1 MKQGMS
7 MDKTIWVAAMA
18 AAFIMPAEVTAQGTI
33 EYGSDARSSL
43 RDEEGNRYGGGT
55 MERVT
60 AKVAIPLG
68 TKTDSLGRVTAW
80 QAALSASYATLG
92 CDGEAAGKNPE
103 NIVNAGVNI
112 IHRRPIGRRW
122 SLMVAAGC
130 GVYAPKNEIRTRSI
144 LANGGAMFIYRIN
157 RGMSIGVGGGLTNA
171 YGVPMVMPMMWF
183 SWMSRGRFELKV
195 DLSSGMEVAVATKI
209 GRRMRIELVAV
220 EMDGMMAVTEID
232 GKPQIY
238 SSARI
243 GSRLRPSVRIGRWTA
258 LFASFGATWLRSAD
272 ITDRSL
278 RGLAESFR
286 EDRDKRYFN
295 PALSVTAGVSY
306 GL

>member
-1 MKQGMS
+1 
-7 MDKTIWVAAMA
+7 MDKKIWVAAMA
-18 AAFIMPAEVTAQGTI
+18 AAFIMPAEVSAQGII
-33 EYGSDARSSL
+33 EYGRDARSSL

-55 MERVT
+55 MERMT

-68 TKTDSLGRVTAW
+68 TKTDSLGRATAW

-92 CDGEAAGKNPE
+92 CDGAAAGMNPE
-103 NIVNAGVNI
+103 TIVNAGVNI
-112 IHRRPIGRRW
+112 MHRRPIGRRW
-122 SLMVAAGC
+122 QLMVAAGC
-130 GVYAPKNEIRTRSI
+130 GIYAPKNEIRTRSI

-157 RGMSIGVGGGLTNA
+157 RGMSIGVGGGLTNV
-171 YGVPMVMPMMWF
+171 YGVPMVMPMMYF

-209 GRRMRIELVAV
+209 GRRMRI
-220 EMDGMMAVTEID
+220 
-232 GKPQIY
+232 
-238 SSARI
+238 
-243 GSRLRPSVRIGRWTA
+243 GRRTA

-295 PALSVTAGVSY
+295 PALSVTTGVSY
-306 GL
+306 GM

>member
-1 MKQGMS
+1 M
-7 MDKTIWVAAMA
+7 VAAS
-18 AAFIMPAEVTAQGTI
+18 IMPTEVLAQGTI

-43 RDEEGNRYGGGT
+43 RDEQGNRYGSGA
-55 MERVT
+55 MEKVT
-60 AKVAIPLG
+60 AKIAIPLG
-68 TKTDSLGRVTAW
+68 TKTDSLGRTTAW
-80 QAALSASYATLG
+80 QAALNASYATLD
-92 CDGEAAGKNPE
+92 CDGEAEEKNPE
-103 NIVNAGVNI
+103 NIVNAGITI
-112 IHRRPIGRRW
+112 IHTRPISRRW
-122 SLMVAAGC
+122 SLMMAAGC
-130 GVYAPKNEIRTRSI
+130 GIYAPKNEIRMQSI

-157 RGMSIGVGGGLTNA
+157 RDMSIGAGGGLTNA
-171 YGVPMVMPMMWF
+171 YGVPMVMPMMYF

-195 DLSSGMEVAVATKI
+195 NMSSGMEVAVATTI
-209 GRRMRIELVAV
+209 GRRIRIELVAV
-220 EMDGMMAVTEID
+220 EMDGMMAVTKID

-243 GSRLRPSVRIGRWTA
+243 GSHLRPSMRIGHRTA

-278 RGLAESFR
+278 RGLVESFR

-295 PALSVTAGVSY
+295 PALSFTAGVSY